1 MVTGNIR
8 GALSMGR
15 ASSTQSTWGPCMK
28 TEEGCVLGLL
38 LVVHGTGVCVCFGVT
53 CPYCYL
59 SEPLN
64 VKTEHRRMRREPYDA
79 YH

>member
-1 MVTGNIR
+1 
-8 GALSMGR
+8 MGR
-15 ASSTQSTWGPCMK
+15 ASSTQSTWGPRMK

-59 SEPLN
+59 SEPH
-64 VKTEHRRMRREPYDA
+64 VKTEHRRMRRLPCSWEPYDV